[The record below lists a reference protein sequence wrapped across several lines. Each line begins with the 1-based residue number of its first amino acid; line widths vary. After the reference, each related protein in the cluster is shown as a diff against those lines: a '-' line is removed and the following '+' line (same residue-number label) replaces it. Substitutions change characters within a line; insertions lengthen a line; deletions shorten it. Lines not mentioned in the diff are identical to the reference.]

1 MTKYYDQGT
10 GGGTLT
16 TTKPFAV
23 CYRDGVAGRW
33 FDGKVDEVGYWNRIL
48 STAEITSLY
57 NSFNGDSYPFI
68 PNITTFV
75 PANLSTSTPVN
86 SLNFTL
92 NEAGGNVSIQDWN
105 NWTSLDNPTTYY
117 NFDTSY
123 SGVIDDVSNH
133 NNNGT
138 LVGAVINT
146 TTKLLGAGSLWC
158 DGSNDYVNLS
168 DVDNSFDWGAN
179 DWSVNFWV
187 YSTQTGTDD
196 SAIFSRQLTTTYDTL
211 IGFQSNNNYFTTTG
225 SSWVTNSPWV
235 YETTENLYR
244 ASWYMKT
251 IVRNGSQIYTY
262 QNGTYF
268 ANKSVSMTLPS
279 YLSAYLCG
287 GQNGYALANIDEMG
301 FWVNKSLSQAEIT
314 QLWNGG
320 SGKVYNTT
328 TIDNFNVGYR
338 TNVNPQSVSW
348 VYDSGNTTQFNYK
361 SYNASNVGQ
370 AVSLSNGQYYYNV
383 SCWDSALNNNS
394 GNYYT
399 FSVGTSFANP
409 IISNINATSNDTVGS
424 TTDWAGGVHINS
436 DLLSITLKTDIN
448 ANCSGRIDS
457 DTNYSSS
464 VAADVN
470 YKFATTSTTDHAY
483 TIYDSISVGARCL
496 YVHCVDSTNSDY
508 DTGSGCL
515 NITRDASNTCSCP
528 AINTNWNMLA
538 SDGCNITTACNLGTG
553 ILNITGTGNVLLNTS
568 INASDWIMPDVNSFA
583 WIGNNFRLIDS

>member
-1 MTKYYDQGT
+1 MNHKNKFWIIG
-10 GGGTLT
+10 LI
-16 TTKPFAV
+16 FVLLASMVSAV
-23 CYRDGVAGRW
+23 VNVNNTIIVY
-33 FDGKVDEVGYWNRIL
+33 L
-48 STAEITSLY
+48 
-57 NSFNGDSYPFI
+57 
-68 PNITTFV
+68 
-75 PANLSTSTPVN
+75 PANLSTVANTTN
-86 SLNFTL
+86 SINLTL
-92 NEAGGNVSIQDWN
+92 NGTGGNCSIANWN
-105 NWTSLDNPTTYY
+105 SSNP
-117 NFDTSY
+117 
-123 SGVIDDVSNH
+123 
-133 NNNGT
+133 
-138 LVGAVINT
+138 IN
-146 TTKLLGAGSLWC
+146 
-158 DGSNDYVNLS
+158 
-168 DVDNSFDWGAN
+168 
-179 DWSVNFWV
+179 
-187 YSTQTGTDD
+187 
-196 SAIFSRQLTTTYDTL
+196 
-211 IGFQSNNNYFTTTG
+211 
-225 SSWVTNSPWV
+225 
-235 YETTENLYR
+235 
-244 ASWYMKT
+244 
-251 IVRNGSQIYTY
+251 
-262 QNGTYF
+262 
-268 ANKSVSMTLPS
+268 
-279 YLSAYLCG
+279 
-287 GQNGYALANIDEMG
+287 
-301 FWVNKSLSQAEIT
+301 
-314 QLWNGG
+314 
-320 SGKVYNTT
+320 
-328 TIDNFNVGYR
+328 
-338 TNVNPQSVSW
+338 VSW

-361 SYNASNVGQ
+361 SYNSSGLNVGLVEYLTMEDNLATTNVIDSINNRNLTATTNTNTLTVTGKNNLGFNLSTSNDLSVSIFNYTGNTIGTVNIWMKPVSLNRAWSYTGDTEVYFASNVPYWFCGGVLVFNGGT
-370 AVSLSNGQYYYNV
+370 ALNLNYWNMITVTHNGTYTAMYLNGSFINGTTSTCWFDNNNGVLRINNYFAGGSYRSNSLFDEFAIWNRGFSSSDVSELYNSGSGKFYNTQVNTILDSLINLSNGQYYYNV

-515 NITRDASNTCSCP
+515 NITRDASDTCSCS

-553 ILNITGTGNVLLNTS
+553 LLNITGTGTVLLNSS